1 MSVRLA
7 VVLAAAALVI
17 PGAALHTHAQRKKA
31 AARHAP
37 TPAQQPQPKKTT
49 ARPEDAAAEPTP
61 QTSAKPS
68 TAAAAK
74 PAPTPAKEDPNA
86 ARYTYEFSQP
96 DFFVYFVHIEHD
108 EKGKG
113 TIRFERRSDTEQITD
128 PVEISPAALE
138 RIRAHFDA
146 LKFLDSSDN
155 YQGERT
161 YPSQGKTKLTLRQ
174 GGRERTAEF
183 NYSRN
188 ADAQALAEEYRR
200 VSEQA
205 LFVFDVNVAL
215 ENQPLEMPKLI
226 GRLESLIDRKYLSD
240 TQQLLPLI
248 RTLTED
254 ERVPL
259 VGRNHAARLLKKL
272 DKQTQ

>member
-1 MSVRLA
+1 MRVR
-7 VVLAAAALVI
+7 VKVIFLAAALLIV
-17 PGAALHTHAQRKKA
+17 GAAIRAEAQKKA
-31 AARHAP
+31 ATRPASSS
-37 TPAQQPQPKKTT
+37 AQQSQPKKTT
-49 ARPEDAAAEPTP
+49 ARPEEDEAEPATQTPAKPTPSKVAAAV
-61 QTSAKPS
+61 
-68 TAAAAK
+68 
-74 PAPTPAKEDPNA
+74 KEDPNA
-86 ARYTYEFSQP
+86 ARFTYEFSQP

-113 TIRFERRSDTEQITD
+113 TIRFERRSDTEQFTD
-128 PVEISPAALE
+128 PLEISPAALE

-146 LKFLDSSDN
+146 LKFLDSADN
-155 YQGERT
+155 YQGERN

-174 GGRERTAEF
+174 GGRERTTEF
-183 NYSRN
+183 NYSQN
-188 ADAQALAEEYRR
+188 ADAQGIAEEYRK

-215 ENQPLEMPKLI
+215 ENQPLEMPKLM
-226 GRLESLIDRKYLSD
+226 GRLESLIERKYLSD
-240 TQQLLPLI
+240 TRQLLPLI

-259 VGRNHAARLLKKL
+259 VGRNQAARILKKL

>member
-1 MSVRLA
+1 MRVSVKVIFLT
-7 VVLAAAALVI
+7 AALVTTT
-17 PGAALHTHAQRKKA
+17 GTALRTQAQKKA
-31 AARHAP
+31 STRPASSS
-37 TPAQQPQPKKTT
+37 AQQSQPKKTT
-49 ARPEDAAAEPTP
+49 ARPEEDDAESAPR
-61 QTSAKPS
+61 TSAKP
-68 TAAAAK
+68 TPAK
-74 PAPTPAKEDPNA
+74 GSAVAKEDPNA
-86 ARYTYEFSQP
+86 ARFTYEFSQP

-108 EKGKG
+108 DKGKG

-128 PVEISPAALE
+128 PLEISPAALE

-146 LKFLDSSDN
+146 LKFLDSGDN
-155 YQGERT
+155 YQGERN

-174 GGRERTAEF
+174 GGRERTTEF
-183 NYSRN
+183 NYSQN
-188 ADAQALAEEYRR
+188 PEAQGIAEEYRK

-226 GRLESLIDRKYLSD
+226 GRLESLIERKYLSD
-240 TQQLLPLI
+240 TRQLLPLI

-259 VGRNHAARLLKKL
+259 VGRNQAARILKKL